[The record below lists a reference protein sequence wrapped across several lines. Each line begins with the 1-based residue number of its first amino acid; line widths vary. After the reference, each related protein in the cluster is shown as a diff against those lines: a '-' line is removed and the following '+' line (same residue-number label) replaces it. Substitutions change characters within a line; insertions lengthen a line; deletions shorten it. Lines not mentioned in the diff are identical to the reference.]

1 MDRTESGTPTFR
13 LAYAPG
19 VTPSKWA
26 RTWAQRLP
34 DVALELVLVP
44 GAEADRLLREGKVDA
59 ALLRLPVDTEVLSAI
74 PLYAETSVVVVPV
87 EHPIAA
93 FESVTVADLA
103 DEVVLH
109 PLDDVL
115 DWSTRP
121 GEAAVLPGE
130 RSALDRPATL
140 ADAAA
145 LVASEVGLV
154 VVPQSLARLHH
165 RKDLTYRPVDD
176 APQSRV
182 ALCWL
187 ADRTTDEVEELI
199 GIVRGRTVNS
209 SRGRG
214 ASTHEPAEAPAPVR
228 DTTAGADSSRTR
240 DEAADRRAAQQ
251 RKARETAQGRAQ
263 GHARGQ
269 SRGQAQAKGRGRR
282 AR

>member
-1 MDRTESGTPTFR
+1 MDRTDGRASTFR

-26 RTWAQRLP
+26 RLWTQRLP
-34 DVALELVLVP
+34 EILLELVHTP
-44 GAEADRLLREGKVDA
+44 SADAVRLLRDGDVDA
-59 ALLRLPVDTEVLSAI
+59 ALIRLPVDTDVLSAI
-74 PLYAETSVVVVPV
+74 PLYSEVSVVVVPV

-115 DWSTRP
+115 DWPADP
-121 GEAAVLPGE
+121 GEGWALPGE
-130 RSALDRPATL
+130 RSALARPATV
-140 ADAAA
+140 ADAVG

-176 APQSRV
+176 APRSQV
-182 ALCWL
+182 GLCWVSG
-187 ADRTTDEVEELI
+187 RTTDEVEELI

-209 SRGRG
+209 SRGRV
-214 ASTHEPAEAPAPVR
+214 TPAPDGPPAPAPPR
-228 DTTAGADSSRTR
+228 GDRSAATSARSR
-240 DEAADRRAAQQ
+240 DEAVDRRAAQQ
-251 RKARETAQGRAQ
+251 RKSRSM
-263 GHARGQ
+263 ARGQ

-282 AR
+282 PR

>member
-1 MDRTESGTPTFR
+1 MDHTESGMPTFR

-19 VTPSKWA
+19 ITPSKWA

-34 DVALELVLVP
+34 DVALELVLAP
-44 GAEADRLLREGKVDA
+44 GAEADRLLRDGTVDA

-121 GEAAVLPGE
+121 GEAAALPGE
-130 RSALDRPATL
+130 RSALDRPATV
-140 ADAAA
+140 ADAIA

-187 ADRTTDEVEELI
+187 TDRTTGEVEELI

-214 ASTHEPAEAPAPVR
+214 ASTREPAEAPAR
-228 DTTAGADSSRTR
+228 GTTAGAASSRAS

-251 RKARETAQGRAQ
+251 RKARATAQSRAQ

>member
-1 MDRTESGTPTFR
+1 MDRTDGRASTFR

-26 RTWAQRLP
+26 RLWTQRLP
-34 DVALELVLVP
+34 EILLELVHTP
-44 GAEADRLLREGKVDA
+44 SADAVRLLRDGDVDA
-59 ALLRLPVDTEVLSAI
+59 ALIRLPVDTDVLSAI
-74 PLYAETSVVVVPV
+74 PLYSEVSVVVVPV

-115 DWSTRP
+115 DWPADP
-121 GEAAVLPGE
+121 GEGWALPGE
-130 RSALDRPATL
+130 RSALARPATV
-140 ADAAA
+140 ADAVG

-176 APQSRV
+176 APRSQV
-182 ALCWL
+182 GLCWVSG
-187 ADRTTDEVEELI
+187 RTTDEVEELI

-209 SRGRG
+209 SRGRV
-214 ASTHEPAEAPAPVR
+214 TPAPDGPPAPAPAR
-228 DTTAGADSSRTR
+228 GDRSAATSARSR
-240 DEAADRRAAQQ
+240 DEAVDRRAAQQ
-251 RKARETAQGRAQ
+251 RKSRSM
-263 GHARGQ
+263 ARGQ

-282 AR
+282 PR